1 MRLSTVILP
10 IERWATSREKWRR
23 AEELGFYA
31 AYTYDHLSWQRL
43 VDRPWFG
50 ALPTLTAAGLETSTI
65 RLGTMVTS
73 PNFRH
78 PVPLAKELLSLDD
91 ITNGRLVVGLGSG
104 GVGADASVLGNPVW
118 SLKQR
123 TDRFADFT
131 RLLDELL
138 RQAETTHRGTYY
150 SALEARMLPGM
161 IQQPRPPLLIAAEG
175 KRGMQLA
182 AELGD
187 GWITLGRPREEGQDA
202 NDVVRIQVSQLSENL
217 EKLKRDPTN
226 FNKVLLSGLHNVP
239 RLSTVEEFV
248 DWASGYKELGID
260 ELILHWPEPNSP
272 YEADV
277 SAFEEIA
284 LATRGQL

>member
-10 IERWATSREKWRR
+10 IERWSTSREKWRR

-43 VDRPWFG
+43 IDRPWFG
-50 ALPTLTAAGLETSTI
+50 ALPTLTAAGLETKTI

-91 ITNGRLVVGLGSG
+91 LTNGRLVVGLGSG
-104 GVGADASVLGNPVW
+104 GVGADASVLDQPIW
-118 SLKQR
+118 SLQER
-123 TDRFADFT
+123 ADRFSDFT

-138 RQAETTHRGTYY
+138 RQPETTHRGTYY
-150 SALEARMLPGM
+150 GALEARMLPGM

-175 KRGMQLA
+175 KRGMHLA

-187 GWITLGRPREEGQDA
+187 GWITLGRPAEGQDA
-202 NDVVRIQVSQLSENL
+202 LDVVRLQVGRLSENL
-217 EKLKRDPTN
+217 ERLEKDPLN

-239 RLSTVEEFV
+239 RLSSIEEFV
-248 DWASGYKELGID
+248 DWANSYKELGID
-260 ELILHWPEPNSP
+260 ELILHWPESNSP
-272 YEADV
+272 YEANINV
-277 SAFEEIA
+277 FEEIV
-284 LATRGQL
+284 LASRGHV